1 MHLFGKDLENDVA
14 VVAEVGVNHEGNADV
29 AAKLIYAA
37 ADAGADAVK
46 LQSYTP
52 DRFISAADK
61 DRFARVS
68 KFRLDDAA
76 HERLLAVAKE
86 RGIALFS
93 TAVTEDTVP
102 LLARLFPAIKV
113 ASGDLDFEPVIRSA
127 AATGKP
133 VIISTGNATLDEVD
147 RAVAW
152 CRDVLGDGIKER
164 VALMHCVASYPAPIA
179 QANVRSVAFMRQRY
193 GLTTG
198 YSNHVIETEAVLAA
212 VALGAQLIEVHF
224 TDRKSD
230 RTFRDHSLSFEP
242 QELAAL
248 VQSIRRV
255 RESLGS
261 YDKRP
266 QPSEEPSR
274 AAIRKG
280 LVAARDLA
288 AGTVLAEDDI
298 MYARPATE
306 FAARERPAVVGGTL
320 RADLK
325 RGQVIPRDAVDVKS

>member
-1 MHLFGKDLENDVA
+1 MHLFGKDLEKEVA
-14 VVAEVGVNHEGNADV
+14 VVAEIGVNHEGNV
-29 AAKLIYAA
+29 EAAEQLLHAA

-46 LQSYTP
+46 LQSYSP
-52 DRFISAADK
+52 DRFISSGDRE
-61 DRFARVS
+61 RFARVS
-68 KFRLDDAA
+68 KFRLDEAA
-76 HERLLAVAKE
+76 HERLLQVSKQ

-102 LLARLFPAIKV
+102 LLARLFPAIKI
-113 ASGDLDFEPVIRSA
+113 ASGDLDFEPVIKGA
-127 AATGKP
+127 AASGKP
-133 VIISTGNATLDEVD
+133 VIISTGNATVEDVD

-152 CRDVLGDGIKER
+152 CREITGDRIREQVVL
-164 VALMHCVASYPAPIA
+164 LHCVASYPAPIA
-179 QANVRSVAFMRQRY
+179 QANVRSVAFLRERY

-198 YSNHVIETEAVLAA
+198 YSNHVIEIEAVLAA
-212 VALGAQLIEVHF
+212 VALGAQLVEVHV
-224 TDRKSD
+224 TDRKAD
-230 RTFRDHSLSFEP
+230 RAFRDHSLSFEP
-242 QELAAL
+242 HELAAL
-248 VQSIRRV
+248 VQSIKRV
-255 RESLGS
+255 RNSLGN

-288 AGTVLAEDDI
+288 AGTVIADGDI

-306 FAARERPAVVGGTL
+306 FSARDRTIVVGSTL

-325 RGQVIPRDAVDVKS
+325 RGQLIPRNAVDVK

>member
-1 MHLFGKDLENDVA
+1 MHLFGKDLDNDVA
-14 VVAEVGVNHEGNADV
+14 VVAEIGVNHEGNVDV
-29 AAKLIYAA
+29 AEKLIHAA
-37 ADAGADAVK
+37 AEAGADAVK

-52 DRFISAADK
+52 DRFISAGDT

-68 KFRLDDAA
+68 KFRLDEAA
-76 HERLLAVAKE
+76 HERLLAVSKE

-102 LLARLFPAIKV
+102 LLARLFPAIKI

-133 VIISTGNATLDEVD
+133 VIISTGNATVDEVD

-152 CRDVLGDGIKER
+152 CRDVLGESIKEH
-164 VALMHCVASYPAPIA
+164 VVLMHCVASYPAPIA
-179 QANVRSVAFMRQRY
+179 QANVRSVTFMRERY

-230 RTFRDHSLSFEP
+230 RAFRDHSLSFEP

-255 RESLGS
+255 RDSLGS
-261 YDKRP
+261 HGKRP
-266 QPSEEPSR
+266 QPSEEASR

-288 AGTVLAEDDI
+288 AGTVLAETDI

-320 RADLK
+320 RTDLK
-325 RGQVIPRDAVDVKS
+325 HGQVIPRNAVDVK